1 MNVREWALP
10 VYTILVQLAVGTLT
24 VLWISRGLSRSRG
37 DFPLLDR
44 LTRGSLLIVFV
55 TTCAGMIGSH
65 FHLSRPLISF
75 LAILNVGSS
84 WLSREILFSV
94 LFLLGTAGLLYLEWF
109 VPQRARLKE
118 GLGWLAVVLGWA
130 CVYCMGR
137 IYLIP
142 SQPVWDSSF
151 TLLSFFATTLLLGL
165 VTFPLITVLQLT
177 FLHLQHPGQDEPEAN
192 LLGKTLNAIAPAV
205 LILAI
210 AVIVLN
216 GQQLRS
222 LSQGQAAAQAGLG
235 LLLGPYRGLLIF
247 RLAAMSVGAAVL
259 CFVVVRAHRQAP
271 SAQELGTPLFVACLF
286 VLLGEIL
293 GRFLFY
299 ATHVRVGI

>member
-1 MNVREWALP
+1 
-10 VYTILVQLAVGTLT
+10 
-24 VLWISRGLSRSRG
+24 
-37 DFPLLDR
+37 
-44 LTRGSLLIVFV
+44 
-55 TTCAGMIGSH
+55 MIGSH

-84 WLSREILFSV
+84 WLSREIVFSV
-94 LFLLGTAGLLYLEWF
+94 LFLLSTLLLLYMQWF
-109 VPQRARLKE
+109 VPQRVKVKE
-118 GLGWLAVVLGWA
+118 GLGWLAVVLGWV
-130 CVYCMGR
+130 CVYSMGS

-177 FLHLQHPGQDEPEAN
+177 FLHLQHPEQEEPEAN
-192 LLGKTLNAIAPAV
+192 LLGKALNAIAPAV

-222 LSQGQAAAQAGLG
+222 LSQGPAAAQAGLG
-235 LLLGPYRGLLIF
+235 LLLGPYRALLTL
-247 RLAAMSVGAAVL
+247 RLAAVLIGAAVL
-259 CFVVVRAHRQAP
+259 CFVVVRAHRQVP
-271 SAQELGTPLFVACLF
+271 SAQEVGTPLFVACLF